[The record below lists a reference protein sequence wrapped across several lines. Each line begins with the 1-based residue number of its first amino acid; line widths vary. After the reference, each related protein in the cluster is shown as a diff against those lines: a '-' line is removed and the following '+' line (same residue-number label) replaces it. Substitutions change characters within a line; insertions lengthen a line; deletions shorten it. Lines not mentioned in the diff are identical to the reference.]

1 MSRALNIVFAGT
13 PQFAASHL
21 EALYNSGHNIVAVL
35 TQPDRPAGRGKR
47 CQPSAVKTQA
57 LDTGLTVLQ
66 PETLKHADS
75 AQALAH
81 LNADLMVVVAYGLIL
96 PANILS
102 IPRLGCINVHA
113 SLLPKWRGAAPIQRA
128 IESGDRETGVSIMVM
143 EAGLD
148 TGPVLA
154 TERLTITEAHT
165 AGSLQIELA
174 ALGAATL
181 LHTLEDID
189 ELLLAAATQDH
200 ARASYARKIEKS
212 EAQIDW
218 SEPAQNIA
226 RRIRAFHP
234 VPGCFAFLEQD
245 RVKIANA
252 SASESAHQAVAGEIL
267 SADSD
272 GIRVACGEGVL
283 IIKEAQ
289 MPGAKPQSAA
299 TLLNGHQSRLQPGRL
314 FSGIKRD

>member
-47 CQPSAVKTQA
+47 CQPSAVKTLA

-181 LHTLEDID
+181 LQTLEDID

-200 ARASYARKIEKS
+200 AQASYARKIEKW

-252 SASESAHQAVAGEIL
+252 AASESAHQAVAGEIL

-272 GIRVACGEGVL
+272 GIRVACGEGML

-299 TLLNGHQSRLQPGRL
+299 TLLNGHQSRLQPGRF
-314 FSGIKRD
+314 FSGIKKD